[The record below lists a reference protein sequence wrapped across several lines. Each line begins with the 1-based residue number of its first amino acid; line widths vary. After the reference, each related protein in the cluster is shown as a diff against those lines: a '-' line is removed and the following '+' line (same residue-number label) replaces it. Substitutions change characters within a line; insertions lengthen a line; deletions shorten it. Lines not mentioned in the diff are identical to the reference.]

1 MKKCDIMVL
10 SDTFLKDL
18 YYLSKVYTLFDFF
31 KDFERSLML
40 SKAAFIKKRTLILS
54 NIHVKFQLSN

>member
-1 MKKCDIMVL
+1 M
-10 SDTFLKDL
+10 DL
-18 YYLSKVYTLFDFF
+18 LVAFAWPKRSFVSHFSKVYTLFDFF